1 MSKKR
6 KRTEKS
12 KYKHQSTGDYCTCA
26 AYVAE
31 IMCKKKAEY
40 NNEGSLSYK
49 FWNRE
54 PWKKTFQFQMR
65 LATQILKDKSIT
77 EKALVKAVNSDDF
90 KRANI
95 FSLKHPKAIGIIKR
109 YQLLLDKETESR
121 QHIDVKK
128 NPTSRHKR
136 FGKKN
141 ILKTLR
147 NLEHGQE
154 EE

>member
-109 YQLLLDKETESR
+109 YQLLLDKETESS
-121 QHIDVKK
+121 QEIKVNK
-128 NPTSRHKR
+128 NPKHRDKR

-141 ILKTLR
+141 IFKTLR
-147 NLEHGQE
+147 KLEHGE
-154 EE
+154 EEE